1 MPLWMNGML
10 LVRVLHAQLVSMLNW
25 MRNAFLAVLLVGA
38 VPLFGA
44 GKWIRGSID
53 DSKIYPGTTNAFQV
67 YLPSAYDG
75 TKPAC
80 VLLKLDGIG
89 DYEVQVIERLIAAKE
104 LPVIVAVGISPGVI
118 SRNGAVVRYNR
129 SFEFDSMND
138 DFPNYVLDELL
149 PEIERLGVR
158 ISHDAKDRMVMGAS
172 TGGIGAWTLAWRRPD
187 QFSRVYSE
195 IGTFVS
201 MRGGNQYPA
210 LIRKTE
216 PKPIR
221 VFLEDGTEDAWNP
234 LFGSWYEANLLM
246 FSALEFAGY
255 DVNHSWSV
263 HGHDARPGQALLP
276 DVLRWLWRDYPAP
289 VATGISKN
297 STLVE
302 ITNPG
307 SGWEFLPEN
316 QDSGARGLAVD
327 PSGKLT
333 VDNSGIAFGP
343 DGKLFHSK
351 GHILVREDGSVYESV
366 GGIVTRTVNGKK
378 QVLESTLPTASGIAF
393 SPDKKLFFV
402 ADAGSQWVYSYVVE
416 ADGSMSDRQ
425 RFYWLH
431 MTDIPNNSGA
441 RDLATDT
448 HGNLY
453 VATRMGIQ
461 VCDQNGRVRAIL
473 PLPAPGLPVQ
483 ALAISKKYLFATDG
497 KRVFRRKIKVD
508 GIPQWA
514 QPIAYER
521 IGPG

>member
-1 MPLWMNGML
+1 
-10 LVRVLHAQLVSMLNW
+10 
-25 MRNAFLAVLLVGA
+25 MRNAFLAVLLVSA

-44 GKWIRGSID
+44 GKWIHGSID
-53 DSKIYPGTTNAFQV
+53 DSKIYPGTSNAFQV

-75 TKPAC
+75 AKAAC
-80 VLLKLDGIG
+80 LFLKLDGIG
-89 DYEVQVIERLIAAKE
+89 DYEAEVLERLLTAKE
-104 LPVIVAVGISPGVI
+104 LPVMVAVGISPGVVT
-118 SRNGAVVRYNR
+118 RNGQVVRYNR

-138 DFPNYVLDELL
+138 NFPNYVLDELL
-149 PEIERLGVR
+149 PAIERLGVR

-210 LIRKTE
+210 LIRKTD

-246 FSALEFAGY
+246 WSALEFAGY
-255 DVNHSWSV
+255 DVNHSWSA
-263 HGHDARPGQALLP
+263 HGHDARPGQAMLP
-276 DVLRWLWRDYPAP
+276 DVLRWLWRGHPAA
-289 VATGISKN
+289 VAAGVSKN

-302 ITNPG
+302 ITSPG
-307 SGWEFLPEN
+307 GGWESLSEKE
-316 QDSGARGLAVD
+316 DGEKRGLAVD
-327 PSGKLT
+327 QSGKLI

-343 DGKLFHSK
+343 DGKLFHSR

-366 GGIVTRTVNGKK
+366 GGVVTRTLNGKK
-378 QVLESTLPTASGIAF
+378 HVLDSSLPTASGIAF

-402 ADAGSQWVYSYVVE
+402 ADAGSQWVWSYVVQP
-416 ADGSMSDRQ
+416 DGSVSDRQ

-441 RDLATDT
+441 EDLATDT

-473 PLPAPGLPVQ
+473 PLPAPGVSAV
-483 ALAISKKYLFATDG
+483 ALALSKTYLFATDG
-497 KRVFRRKIKVD
+497 TRVFRRKIKVP
-508 GIPQWA
+508 GVSQWA
-514 QPIAYER
+514 LPVAYQS